1 MNEELGRHRG
11 REGRS
16 QCMLCDDECESVA
29 HVLRNCPAYYVNIR
43 MNFMDK
49 LSHLLG
55 STYSQFFTLNSV
67 EKTSFVMGSELWE
80 EDFNSLLIFFY
91 RANFNSFL
99 QLPTEEN

>member
-1 MNEELGRHRG
+1 
-11 REGRS
+11 
-16 QCMLCDDECESVA
+16 
-29 HVLRNCPAYYVNIR
+29 